1 MTTRF
6 RVLRDNRTLIV
17 FVRPTVGE
25 KHSVAAPRALMA
37 QGKPLAAADYVQSLD
52 KGLQVLGAFD
62 AQHAR
67 LSVSQAA
74 ARTAMSRAAARRH
87 LLTLQ
92 ALGYLASDGRQF
104 WLTPKVLGFGG
115 GYLASAPLAV
125 AAQPELEWLGAH
137 TGCSAS
143 LVVREGDVVV
153 VVARSAPKDA
163 RGRRVLPYGVHLG
176 ARLPLHATSTGQ
188 VLLASDTPARRRAW
202 LGQSQRA
209 VHTQHT
215 LVTASAL
222 QARVAHVHRTGYAL
236 ASEEH
241 EWGVHAVAVAVR
253 HPMGHAVA
261 ALNLIA
267 QTPVAQ
273 RPGWPARYVP
283 AMQEVA
289 QRLGALA
296 PDEPGTE
303 RRMPHIGA

>member
-1 MTTRF
+1 M
-6 RVLRDNRTLIV
+6 
-17 FVRPTVGE
+17 
-25 KHSVAAPRALMA
+25 
-37 QGKPLAAADYVQSLD
+37 
-52 KGLQVLGAFD
+52 
-62 AQHAR
+62 
-67 LSVSQAA
+67 
-74 ARTAMSRAAARRH
+74 
-87 LLTLQ
+87 
-92 ALGYLASDGRQF
+92 
-104 WLTPKVLGFGG
+104 
-115 GYLASAPLAV
+115 
-125 AAQPELEWLGAH
+125 
-137 TGCSAS
+137 
-143 LVVREGDVVV
+143 
-153 VVARSAPKDA
+153 
-163 RGRRVLPYGVHLG
+163 
-176 ARLPLHATSTGQ
+176 PLHATSTGQ

-303 RRMPHIGA
+303 RRIPYIGA